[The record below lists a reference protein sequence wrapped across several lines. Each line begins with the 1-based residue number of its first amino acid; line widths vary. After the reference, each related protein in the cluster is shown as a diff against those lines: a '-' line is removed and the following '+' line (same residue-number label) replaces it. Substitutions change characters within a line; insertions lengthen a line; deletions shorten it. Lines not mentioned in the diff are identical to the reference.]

1 MKSMTERSFVD
12 TNILVYTDDQQ
23 DGVKR
28 ERALQLLEQLR
39 LNSHGVVSTQVLQE
53 YFVAATRKLSVEAG
67 IARRK
72 VELFSRMDVVQ
83 ITPDDILHAI
93 DIHRLN
99 RLSFWDAL
107 IVHAARSAGCSV
119 LYSEDMS
126 NGAVIAGVRVLN
138 PFA

>member
-1 MKSMTERSFVD
+1 MTERSFVD

-28 ERALQLLEQLR
+28 ERALQLIEQLR

-53 YFVAATRKLSVEAG
+53 YFVAATRKLSVDAG

-72 VELFSRMDVVQ
+72 VELFSHMNVVQ
-83 ITPDDILHAI
+83 ITPDDILDAI

-99 RLSFWDAL
+99 SLSFWDSL

-126 NGAVIAGVRVLN
+126 KGAVIAGVRVLN